1 MQRPT
6 TPEPNYAGVTMMELL
21 VVMAIASIVAL
32 LATPSLRSFIKR
44 SELQSLSNDFVNS
57 LQMARAEAVNRNTC
71 TTICKSA
78 STSSGTVKCEPDAS
92 GTYDADDWHMGW
104 VVYLNPTCN
113 RVAVTN
119 THPADQGNILF
130 VQQPQSTNYTL
141 VSPNSRKSI
150 TFGPQGNIP
159 IGSAGKFTLRDS
171 SDSTNPLNRSIC
183 IDVMGRVRVI
193 SEADSC
199 S

>member
-1 MQRPT
+1 
-6 TPEPNYAGVTMMELL
+6 MELL
-21 VVMAIASIVAL
+21 VVMAIASVVAL
-32 LATPSLRSFIKR
+32 LAAPSLRSFIKR

-57 LQMARAEAVNRNTC
+57 LQMARAEAVTRNTC
-71 TTICKSA
+71 ATICKSA
-78 STSSGTVKCEPDAS
+78 STNSGTVRCEPNAS
-92 GTYDADDWHMGW
+92 GAYAADDWHMGW

-113 RVAVTN
+113 RVAVTS

-130 VQQPQSTNYTL
+130 VQQPQSTTYTL
-141 VSPNSRKSI
+141 VSADNRKSI

-171 SDSTNPLNRSIC
+171 SNSSNPLNRSIC
-183 IDVMGRVRVI
+183 IDVMGRVRVVG
-193 SEADSC
+193 EADSC